1 MLLAR
6 DRENERSL
14 VVQAQE
20 SVSAAE
26 AAVANEDYVL
36 AASKFAVAS
45 DLFLMSANAVLDEQ
59 SAISLRLL
67 AETHKQR
74 SEEILAYLKAER
86 LQMFERSQKKKNK
99 NERRRRQRAISLQ
112 ESPCQRRPIR
122 AAAVTSS
129 SDLYSVLS
137 ESTPSASASASSSL
151 DWPGLSVNDV
161 LSSSCTSSSLSMYSS
176 CEVEEAEGP
185 FNEKTEGA
193 KRPADVTDSFI
204 IVKSETEEIAGEE
217 GAMEGFEER
226 DIQRGEE
233 ETALVDAKAELLAEK
248 EEPEGTRIEQRTK
261 QRSRSLSGRSN
272 GTSSKQE
279 LASSDQHRNAF
290 ISRSMFVQPMVERF
304 VSLLFVFLLFLLS
317 LAVCLSINRSS
328 TGLNQKEGL
337 FKVRFFHMLFF
348 SLGNTNKCCFR
359 A

>member
-59 SAISLRLL
+59 SALSLRLL

-99 NERRRRQRAISLQ
+99 NERKRRQRAISLQ
-112 ESPCQRRPIR
+112 ENPCQRRPVR

-137 ESTPSASASASSSL
+137 ESTPSSSASASSLL

-161 LSSSCTSSSLSMYSS
+161 LSSSCTSSSSSIYSS
-176 CEVEEAEGP
+176 CEMEEPEGP
-185 FNEKTEGA
+185 FSEKTDREGA
-193 KRPADVTDSFI
+193 LHPDNVADSFV
-204 IVKSETEEIAGEE
+204 IVKSETEEILGEE
-217 GAMEGFEER
+217 GEMEEFEEQ
-226 DIQRGEE
+226 DIQGGEE
-233 ETALVDAKAELLAEK
+233 ETTSVDAKDELLAEK
-248 EEPEGTRIEQRTK
+248 EELEGTRTELRTK
-261 QRSRSLSGRSN
+261 PRSRSLSGHSN

-279 LASSDQHRNAF
+279 LASSSDQHRYAF
-290 ISRSMFVQPMVERF
+290 VSQSMFVQPMVER
-304 VSLLFVFLLFLLS
+304 
-317 LAVCLSINRSS
+317 SS
-328 TGLNQKEGL
+328 TVLNQKEGL
-337 FKVRFFHMLFF
+337 FKVRFFHIYY
-348 SLGNTNKCCFR
+348 SLL
-359 A
+359 